1 MPGQGIYEVIGGE
14 RTCRQLAEAL
24 YARIPYDPA
33 LRHFFPGKSHRCAIE
48 AFSAFLVQFLGGP
61 SEHSEFRYFLS
72 LEESHARFQIGA
84 VEREAWLRNMDATLD
99 EVALPD
105 AARSAL
111 RSFFH
116 HASAYL
122 INAKAPPVSQPLADR
137 WQRQCAI
144 DGAIAAIRWRDMAR
158 ATAMITAL
166 DVDRAV
172 RCGLVE
178 QVVRGFGDSAIEFLR
193 AELDRDRE
201 LVHATYNSRTL
212 LHDAAAAGSIRVVG
226 LLLERGAR
234 VSMPGHTPLYAVA
247 NECGRPG
254 GGEIVRMLVRAG
266 ADVNAHDNVKRCT
279 PLHMAARRGN
289 LEIAKALL
297 DCGADIDALDS
308 KGVTPLGRARNMKKA
323 AVAELLAARARL

>member
-1 MPGQGIYEVIGGE
+1 MYEAIGGE
-14 RTCRQLAEAL
+14 RTCRELAEAL

-61 SEHSEFRYFLS
+61 SEHAEFRYHLS
-72 LEESHARFQIGA
+72 LRESHARFAIGA
-84 VEREAWLRNMDATLD
+84 REREAWLRNMDAALD
-99 EVALPD
+99 EVPLPD
-105 AARSAL
+105 EARGAL
-111 RSFFH
+111 RRFFH

-122 INAKAPPVSQPLADR
+122 IDAKAPPVGPQLAER
-137 WQRQCAI
+137 WQTQQGI
-144 DGAIAAIRWRDMAR
+144 EDAIAAIRAGDLPG
-158 ATAMITAL
+158 ATAIIAAL

-178 QVVRGFGDSAIEFLR
+178 QMVRGFGDTALNFLG
-193 AELDRDRE
+193 AELDRDPE
-201 LVHATYNSRTL
+201 LKNATYNSRTL
-212 LHDAAAAGSIRVVG
+212 LHAAAAAGARACVA

-234 VSMPGHTPLYAVA
+234 VAMPGHTPLYALA
-247 NECGRPG
+247 NECAAPG

-266 ADVNAHDNVKRCT
+266 ADVDARDNSKRCT

-289 LEIAKALL
+289 VEIAEALL
-297 DCGADIDALDS
+297 ECGADIDARDS

-323 AVAELLAARARL
+323 AVADLLVARARL